1 MGSVGSG
8 SAAEETEHMAL
19 ITRVSRLF
27 RADMHA
33 VLDRIEEPD
42 VLLKQAVREME
53 DELALDEQR
62 LKAMRIEKTQVG
74 ARSEEVGRALQALE
88 QELDVCFASGEQEL
102 ARGVVRRKLESE
114 RLVSV
119 LARRSQMLEESS
131 ASLAAQVEENR
142 TRLESMRQKAEILAE
157 ESAAGRGGEPWATG
171 SVVVRQEEV
180 EVALLR
186 EKQKRSR

>member
-1 MGSVGSG
+1 
-8 SAAEETEHMAL
+8 MAL

-33 VLDRIEEPD
+33 VLDRIEEPGL
-42 VLLKQAVREME
+42 LLKQAVREME
-53 DELALDEQR
+53 DELARDEQR
-62 LKAMRIEKTQVG
+62 LKAMRIEQAQVR
-74 ARSEEVGRALQALE
+74 ARFEEVGRALQAIE
-88 QELDVCFASGEQEL
+88 QELDVCFASNEQEL

-114 RLVSV
+114 RLAAV
-119 LARRSQMLEESS
+119 LARRAQILEESS

-157 ESAAGRGGEPWATG
+157 ESSAARTGEPGGAA

-180 EVALLR
+180 DVALLR
-186 EKQKRSR
+186 EKQKRSRT

>member
-1 MGSVGSG
+1 
-8 SAAEETEHMAL
+8 MAL

-33 VLDRIEEPD
+33 VLDRIEEPE
-42 VLLKQAVREME
+42 VLLKQSVREME

-62 LKAMRIEKTQVG
+62 LKAMRIERTQVG

-88 QELDVCFASGEQEL
+88 QELDVCFAAGEQEL

-114 RLVSV
+114 RLASV
-119 LARRSQMLEESS
+119 LARRAQMLEESS

-157 ESAAGRGGEPWATG
+157 ESSAARGGEPWGAG

-180 EVALLR
+180 DVALLR
-186 EKQKRSR
+186 EKQKRSRT